1 MCPMAKLTR
10 PEVLRQ
16 LVHLAQVWM
25 VVALALAGL
34 DITLFI
40 VLAATLIS
48 LVAEQYRRRAS
59 SDGLWQRWVLQ
70 HVIRPSEAS
79 QWLGSTYLFLGSLA
93 TLVLAK
99 VFEQAHLLTTEHAVV
114 AATASL
120 VMLTVG
126 DSLSSIMGQAL
137 GGPHVRH
144 SRRWSGLLG
153 FVLAAALAW
162 WLLPI
167 SLFTA
172 LLLVIVASLTE
183 VFTPNGLDDNIAIP
197 VACFVIMLL

>member
-1 MCPMAKLTR
+1 MVSPTR

-16 LVHLAQVWM
+16 AVHLAQVWM
-25 VVALALAGL
+25 VLALALAGL
-34 DITLFI
+34 DVTLF
-40 VLAATLIS
+40 LALGATLVS
-48 LVAEQYRRRAS
+48 LVVEQYRRRAS

-99 VFEQAHLLTTEHAVV
+99 VFEQAHLLTTEHAAV
-114 AATASL
+114 AAAASL

-126 DSLSSIMGQAL
+126 DSLSSIIGSAL

-144 SRRWSGLLG
+144 NRRWTGLLG
-153 FVLAAALAW
+153 FVLAAVLAW

-167 SLFTA
+167 SLLTV
-172 LLLVIVASLTE
+172 LLLAVVASLAE

-197 VACFVIMLL
+197 LACFVVMLVL

>member
-1 MCPMAKLTR
+1 M
-10 PEVLRQ
+10 VLS
-16 LVHLAQVWM
+16 
-25 VVALALAGL
+25 LALVGL
-34 DITLFI
+34 DVTLF
-40 VLAATLIS
+40 LALGATLVS
-48 LVAEQYRRRAS
+48 LVVEQYRRRAS

-99 VFEQAHLLTTEHAVV
+99 VFEQAHLLTTEQAAV
-114 AATASL
+114 AAAASL

-126 DSLSSIMGQAL
+126 DSLSSIIGSAL
-137 GGPHVRH
+137 GGPRVRH
-144 SRRWSGLLG
+144 NRRWTGLLG

-167 SLFTA
+167 SLLTV
-172 LLLVIVASLTE
+172 LLLAIVASLAE

-197 VACFVIMLL
+197 VACFVVMLL